1 MKKEAISTFINNG
14 IEFFDLE
21 KHLAHQV
28 MIIDDYEKKLANFRD
43 QLKESEEQK
52 QQLQRNIDVMAQQYA
67 LLRMNVNCQT

>member
-1 MKKEAISTFINNG
+1 
-14 IEFFDLE
+14 
-21 KHLAHQV
+21 

-43 QLKESEEQK
+43 QLRESEEQK